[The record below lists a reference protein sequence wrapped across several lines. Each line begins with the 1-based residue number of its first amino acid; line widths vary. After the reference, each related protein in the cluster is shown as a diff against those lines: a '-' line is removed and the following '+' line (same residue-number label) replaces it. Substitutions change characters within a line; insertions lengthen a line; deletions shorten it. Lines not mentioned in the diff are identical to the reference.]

1 MRAGQQNL
9 VLTGHSRYI
18 LNAPWAIY
26 LSRIFLML
34 RYHVKVT
41 VTLSVFMCVQ
51 TCLQMSTFI
60 CFYYT
65 IKKAAQLLYICPYSP
80 FSESS
85 PPYSHN
91 HAWRPKAGRGS
102 DISERRPFGVARMQ
116 SIIQAGYG
124 VVHCI
129 RANVNMIPYPM
140 CNSSYVVIPFGS
152 QYYKGKGTVWN
163 GLRQQLFCCSHWS
176 QYSKPDMLVCQIR
189 HTCCILRY
197 QGLRLYSGVIYYT
210 NRKKGFCM

>member
-1 MRAGQQNL
+1 MRAGQQDL
-9 VLTGHSRYI
+9 ALTGHSRYI
-18 LNAPWAIY
+18 LDAPWAIY

-41 VTLSVFMCVQ
+41 VTLSVFMCAQ
-51 TCLQMSTFI
+51 ACLQMSTFI

-65 IKKAAQLLYICPYSP
+65 IKKSCTITVHLPVQL

-85 PPYSHN
+85 PPISHN
-91 HAWRPKAGRGS
+91 STWKPKAGRGS

-129 RANVNMIPYPM
+129 SANVNMIPYPM

-152 QYYKGKGTVWN
+152 QYYEGKGAVWN
-163 GLRQQLFCCSHWS
+163 GLRQQLFLLLPP
-176 QYSKPDMLVCQIR
+176 KPV
-189 HTCCILRY
+189 
-197 QGLRLYSGVIYYT
+197 
-210 NRKKGFCM
+210 